1 MMLFQFRFVFLKIKN
16 ISIQANNYSNSIF
29 GETTM
34 NKITIGI
41 TERGDAGLDFSWR
54 EAAHGCDGVIL
65 ITKHLSP
72 LFIQEASKVN
82 CIVHATITGHGGTVI
97 EPNVMPFSE
106 SRTLFRQLVTSLGAE
121 RVVLRIDPIIPTI
134 EGVQK
139 AMMVHKE
146 LSGKIRVR
154 ISFLDN
160 YPHVKQRW
168 ASAGLPALNYNFH
181 APLHLR
187 TDIAEMFKDAEICG
201 EPNMAC
207 SGCVSQKDLDVLG
220 VRVQYH
226 FHGSQRPECKC
237 LAVKKELL
245 HHRGQ
250 CLNGCL
256 YCYWK

>member
-1 MMLFQFRFVFLKIKN
+1 
-16 ISIQANNYSNSIF
+16 
-29 GETTM
+29 M
-34 NKITIGI
+34 NRTTIGI

-54 EAAHGCDGVIL
+54 EAAPECDGLIL

-72 LFIQEASKVN
+72 LFIQEAARVN
-82 CIVHATITGHGGTVI
+82 CIVHATITGHGGTII
-97 EPNVMPFSE
+97 EPNVKPFSE
-106 SRTLFRQLVTSLGAE
+106 SRALFRQLVACLGAE

-139 AMMVHKE
+139 AMMVYEE
-146 LSGKIRVR
+146 LSGITRVR

-168 ASAGLPALNYNFH
+168 TRAGLPPLKYNFH
-181 APLHLR
+181 APLSQR
-187 TDIAEMFKDAEICG
+187 IEIAEMFKDAEICG
-201 EPNMAC
+201 EPDMAC
-207 SGCVSQKDLDVLG
+207 TGCVGLKDLSILG
-220 VRVQYH
+220 VQAQSR
-226 FHGSQRPECKC
+226 FLGNQRPECRC

-245 HHRGQ
+245 KHRGQ